1 MVRCISKLVL
11 FKKTVSIAGIFLF
24 TTGILW
30 AGGGQAAA
38 PSGGGGAGKLF
49 PKERTLTILMPEN
62 SQQPLKE
69 WSPMQEAILEKTNIR
84 IKYDVVSGTSGADRL
99 NILFATNQI
108 PEIVREHNL
117 IKNNAASGMFLPL
130 MKYINNGSLPNYK
143 RYWDSLPNLKKDTVD
158 GELYYFHQL
167 QYEEIAFS
175 FGPVIRTDLLRKHN
189 LPVPNTFD
197 QLLDVLEALKKIYPD
212 SRPWS
217 TRNGTR
223 QLFATTAYML
233 GSGFAT
239 PEYDPAS
246 PLYYDK
252 NQGKYICGPATPEFK
267 TVLKFFADAY
277 RRGVLNPDYAIDTND
292 VFRSRLNSGQ
302 SFFYNDNTSFNIDYT
317 NVLRQTTPDAT
328 LEFIPFLTNSYGQRR
343 AISYTDDLRS
353 GVYALRSD
361 IKDPD
366 QVIKFMDWLYSDEG
380 RDITNYGKEGA
391 TFRYNAQGKAEYIPE
406 YVNRFLGQPSVYYAF
421 FSDAGITCNAFA
433 PIGGN
438 SKCLIE
444 VYKIIGSWAGQT
456 ENYWNLV
463 QEEHKP
469 GNALESP
476 WAPPPLT
483 KIQLDRTNE
492 IRLALNTYLD
502 QEYDKYILGR
512 EPVDNWDKVIA
523 EAVRLG
529 ARELEDIYNTA
540 NAAFR

>member
-1 MVRCISKLVL
+1 
-11 FKKTVSIAGIFLF
+11 
-24 TTGILW
+24 
-30 AGGGQAAA
+30 
-38 PSGGGGAGKLF
+38 
-49 PKERTLTILMPEN
+49 
-62 SQQPLKE
+62 
-69 WSPMQEAILEKTNIR
+69 
-84 IKYDVVSGTSGADRL
+84 
-99 NILFATNQI
+99 
-108 PEIVREHNL
+108 
-117 IKNNAASGMFLPL
+117 
-130 MKYINNGSLPNYK
+130 
-143 RYWDSLPNLKKDTVD
+143 
-158 GELYYFHQL
+158 
-167 QYEEIAFS
+167 
-175 FGPVIRTDLLRKHN
+175 
-189 LPVPNTFD
+189 
-197 QLLDVLEALKKIYPD
+197 
-212 SRPWS
+212 
-217 TRNGTR
+217 
-223 QLFATTAYML
+223 ML
-233 GSGFAT
+233 GSGFGT
-239 PEYDPAS
+239 PEYDQS
-246 PLYYDK
+246 SVLYYDRK
-252 NQGKYICGPATPEFK
+252 QGKYICGPATPEFK

-328 LEFIPFLTNSYGQRR
+328 LEAISFMTNSYGQRR
-343 AISYTDDLRS
+343 AISYTDDLRPD
-353 GVYALRSD
+353 VIALRAD

-366 QVIKFMDWLYSDEG
+366 QVIKFIDWLYSDEG
-380 RDITNYGKEGA
+380 RDITNYGKEGL

-421 FSDAGITCNAFA
+421 FSDAGITCNVFS

-483 KIQLDRTNE
+483 KAQLERSNE
-492 IRLALNTYLD
+492 LKLALNTYLD
-502 QEYDKYILGR
+502 QEYDKYILGK
-512 EPVDNWDKVIA
+512 EPIDNWDKVIA

-540 NAAFR
+540 NAAFK